1 MASLSR
7 RGMLLGSVGLTM
19 GVGAVGTAY
28 LLRDSGEPPEFSID
42 DDSFTAG
49 GIAFSPDSGELA
61 VPTSSA
67 VRRWSTTTWRELP
80 AAALDPMLAYAV
92 ADCSYSPDGRLIA
105 VAGGNIFIVD
115 SSTGAV
121 RQTLGPSG
129 TVQEPQTGVMT
140 LANGQTMGVVSPA
153 RQAPATTS
161 VSVAFAANG
170 KWLAA
175 AEESGAISI
184 FTVAGGD
191 VSSTPLLRLDSPGG
205 ADSAHPV
212 CFSPDSSILAT
223 VAPAGGVQTWATE
236 RWEPGVA
243 MTGPNP
249 ELDPTL
255 ADACLAFSADG
266 SSVASGFTTL
276 GVWTVRDGA
285 LAYDLTSLVP
295 NGCGGLAFVGSSR
308 LVVGDQQGTVTL
320 WDLPSRTAIR
330 SWTTPDSPV
339 TCVTV
344 SPSGA
349 IAAVGFEGGYAAW
362 PIPA

>member
-19 GVGAVGTAY
+19 GVGAVGAAY

-42 DDSFTAG
+42 DDSVTAS
-49 GIAFSPDSGELA
+49 GIAFSPDGGELA
-61 VPTSSA
+61 VPASSA

-80 AAALDPMLAYAV
+80 AVALDPMLAYAL
-92 ADCSYSPDGRLIA
+92 ASCSYSPDGRLIA
-105 VAGGNIFIVD
+105 VAAGNIFIVD

-140 LANGQTMGVVSPA
+140 LANGQTMGVV
-153 RQAPATTS
+153 APAQRAPTTT
-161 VSVAFAANG
+161 SVAFAANG

-175 AEESGAISI
+175 AEDTGAISI
-184 FTVAGGD
+184 FAVAGGD
-191 VSSTPLLRLDSPGG
+191 VSSTPLRRLDSPGS
-205 ADSAHPV
+205 ANDAHPV

-223 VAPAGGVQTWATE
+223 VAPAGGVQSWATE

-249 ELDPTL
+249 ERDPTL
-255 ADACLAFSADG
+255 ASTCLAFSADG
-266 SSVASGFTTL
+266 SSVASGLATL
-276 GVWTVRDGA
+276 GVWRVRDGG
-285 LAYDLTSLVP
+285 LAYDLSSLVP

-330 SWTTPDSPV
+330 SWTTPDLPV

-344 SPSGA
+344 SPSRA
-349 IAAVGFEGGYAAW
+349 IAAVGFEGGYAVW